1 MSGCERA
8 SQLLGSYMRRCMAV
22 GMPCHGVPIWSGSRK
37 GRAALGIGLL
47 VALRVV
53 GKGWG
58 ERGGT
63 EHERSGGG
71 EDYGSVAKHGEF
83 SFALVKRG
91 DHGM

>member
-1 MSGCERA
+1 
-8 SQLLGSYMRRCMAV
+8 
-22 GMPCHGVPIWSGSRK
+22 MPRSSHLEWEPQSVRV
-37 GRAALGIGLL
+37 GLL

-53 GKGWG
+53 GKGRG